1 MTPSLSPEY
10 LYPEELYSLRSRVLI
25 VLNPGWNDLSED
37 DQLLL
42 KKILGSVKLDI
53 AAVQI
58 ITSKEFELD
67 ELKVYS
73 PQQVVTFGAVLK
85 TPQPQYQLISLHDVS
100 LIQADPLGKLDDS
113 KKKSLWIALKQM
125 FNI

>member
-1 MTPSLSPEY
+1 MTPIVAQEY

-25 VLNPGWNDLSED
+25 ILNSGWNDLSEE
-37 DQLLL
+37 DQMLL
-42 KKILGSVKLDI
+42 KKILGSVKLDL

-58 ITSKEFELD
+58 ITFREFDLN

-73 PQQVVTFGAVLK
+73 PQQVITFGAVLK
-85 TPQPQYQLISLHDVS
+85 TPQPQYQLISLQEVS
-100 LIQADPLGKLDDS
+100 LIQADSLGKLDDS
-113 KKKSLWIALKQM
+113 KKKSLWTALKQM